1 MATSSPSAR
10 LEARI
15 SPETRDLLRRAA
27 ELQGRS
33 LSDFVVSAAQDAAL
47 RVVAEHDVVQLTL
60 ADQQR
65 FAEALLAPTEPAD
78 ALRRAFVR
86 RRTLISP
93 ADPA

>member
-1 MATSSPSAR
+1 MATSPTQAR

-47 RVVAEHDVVQLTL
+47 RVIAEREVVQLTL
-60 ADQQR
+60 DDQAR
-65 FAEALLAPTEPAD
+65 FAAALLEPAEPAD
-78 ALRRAFVR
+78 ALQRAFTR
-86 RRTLISP
+86 RRTLL
-93 ADPA
+93 DPAGNA